1 MELQDERP
9 DHEIPL
15 ELVGFRGVRRRVTL
29 YTPHGPM
36 DLDVI
41 LDLYVSIGPERRGA
55 HLSRHVEALDRA
67 ASRKP
72 HSMEEYLEYIA
83 MELLERHAYAN
94 KVTVSASL
102 TYYVDIEYA
111 GIKGREPVEAIITVE
126 RSRNGERWWQVS
138 VTIAGLTVCPSA
150 QATVASLIGSNGIAP
165 SHVQRVLVTGRVKTR
180 GVMVRIEDLA
190 RALAR
195 APSAPA
201 FTLLKR
207 LQEARLVVEAHK
219 RPVFAEDV
227 ARRAL
232 IEIARI
238 LTGRVPGD
246 ALVEAIVVS
255 QESIHP
261 HDVYSLARARLDQ
274 VLGLYGDLDIVETR
288 VMAEDPAAEPLNE
301 P

>member
-9 DHEIPL
+9 DHSIPL

-29 YTPHGPM
+29 NTPQGPM

-55 HLSRHVEALDRA
+55 HLSRHVEALERA
-67 ASRKP
+67 AEKSP
-72 HSMEEYLEYIA
+72 HSVEEYLEYIA
-83 MELLERHAYAN
+83 KELLERHNYAER
-94 KVTVSASL
+94 VTVSATL
-102 TYYVDIEYA
+102 TYYVEIEYA
-111 GIKGREPVEAIITVE
+111 GIRGREPVEARITVE
-126 RSRNGERWWQVS
+126 RSRRGERWWQVS

-150 QATVASLIGSNGIAP
+150 QATVSSLLGVDGLAP

-180 GVMVRIEDLA
+180 GVMVRIEEVA

-207 LQEARLVVEAHK
+207 MQEARLVVEAHR

-232 IEIARI
+232 VEMAKA
-238 LTGRVPGD
+238 LSGRVPGD

-274 VLGLYGDLDIVETR
+274 VLGLYGDLDVVEAG
-288 VMAEDPAAEPLNE
+288 VVAENPPPEPLNE